1 MPPSARHLTA
11 DTLAGLCRARALMRS
26 SGVSVR
32 AAAAR
37 TRLSPF
43 QFIRRFHA
51 VFGAT
56 PHQLRIAAR
65 VDRARRLLALTN
77 RPVTEVCLDVGF
89 SSLGSFSALF
99 ARRVGAPP
107 SAYRARVWASTAP
120 RDRAATLYPG
130 CLTLMGAAVA
140 ILEKQNGGAPVETG
154 GVTANTRPAA
164 PESGC
169 ASS

>member
-11 DTLAGLCRARALMRS
+11 QALADLCRARALLRS

-32 AAAAR
+32 DAAAR
-37 TRLSPF
+37 ARLSPF

-51 VFGAT
+51 VFGDT

-65 VDRARRLLALTN
+65 GDRARRLLALTD
-77 RPVTEVCLDVGF
+77 RPVTDVCLDVGF

-99 ARRVGAPP
+99 TRRVGASP
-107 SAYRARVWASTAP
+107 SAYRARVRAATAP

-130 CLTLMGAAVA
+130 CLTLMGAAFA
-140 ILEKQNGGAPVETG
+140 ILEKQNGRTVVETG
-154 GVTANTRPAA
+154 GVAADTRRAA
-164 PESGC
+164 QESRC